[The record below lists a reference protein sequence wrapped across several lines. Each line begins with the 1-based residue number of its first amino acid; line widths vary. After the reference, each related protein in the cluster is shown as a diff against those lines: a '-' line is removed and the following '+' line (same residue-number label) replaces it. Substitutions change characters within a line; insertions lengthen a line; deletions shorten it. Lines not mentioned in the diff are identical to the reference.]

1 MQEAKVIIGIASLC
15 SLTAIIATLVVIP
28 QLYNQI
34 NEINN
39 RVSDGVQ
46 VVYNLLV
53 SVILKINA
61 IFYYLRPSEWK
72 LTLHGPSSW
81 MFRCK

>member
-34 NEINN
+34 NEINI

-46 VVYNLLV
+46 V
-53 SVILKINA
+53 
-61 IFYYLRPSEWK
+61 
-72 LTLHGPSSW
+72 G
-81 MFRCK
+81 